1 MCWQLAVN
9 SEWSVLGC
17 LDGAV
22 MAAMENLWDLCDL
35 CDILLLETNY
45 EKLGGIM
52 KGIQISRISQMISAV
67 MAAKDN
73 LWDL

>member
-1 MCWQLAVN
+1 
-9 SEWSVLGC
+9 
-17 LDGAV
+17 